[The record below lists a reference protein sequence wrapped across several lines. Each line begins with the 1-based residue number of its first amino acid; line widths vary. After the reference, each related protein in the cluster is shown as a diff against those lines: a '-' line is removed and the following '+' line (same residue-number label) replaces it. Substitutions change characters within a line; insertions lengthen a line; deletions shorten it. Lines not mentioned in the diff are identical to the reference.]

1 MKSKVYVSMA
11 TRLGISIILMV
22 IILFAILIFPT
33 IHYAKQEIVHA
44 ATNSTRIEINNTANQ
59 INNRLS
65 RVEVAVVNAAWM
77 IEERIEK
84 KESLDFVLNALVE
97 NNPFIIGASIGFE
110 LNYFPEKDEYFIA
123 HSSRRGDDIVY
134 TEGSKR
140 IGVNYYGMNWYIIP
154 KLLKQNYWNDP
165 AFDEGSTDVAVSN
178 FSHPLYDEKGE
189 VYAVLSAKISLHEL
203 TKWVEELTPFNNSYS
218 FMVNQYGYYLTHPM
232 SNQILNESIFS
243 IALERENNGHYRI
256 GKEMIE
262 GKTGTILYDDT
273 YATYTPISNTGWS
286 ICNICPKDVMTIGVD
301 DFINNIFRYVLVV
314 TLLIFISLYIL
325 IKRQLSP
332 LIDFAKSAKDIANG
346 DFDMALPRVKS
357 NDEMLMLHNSFEYMQ
372 DSLKKHIAKLKETI
386 STNQRIESEL
396 KIAHQK
402 EDFERNL
409 QLALEA
415 GEVSAWIFDVK
426 SETFAPLGNSFLLKT
441 GILTLDYDNSIIHPD
456 DIDIRNKLLY
466 DIIEGREHQGHVVIR
481 YQNSNLDGMYRYY
494 DTSMFARLEND
505 VVVTIAYAQKDIT
518 ERYLNE
524 QELEYSRK
532 KTALAID
539 NAEVALIEYNV
550 IEKKFTVNRN
560 AINNLEL
567 MPHFYFDEFLKF
579 IDVEDSS
586 ENEFLK
592 IVSEM
597 DNGLD
602 KIHSIDIK
610 IKINTP
616 TGSEWMYC
624 SIGAAPFERDINGK
638 IIKYVG
644 FIKDNTKWVLLN
656 NMQIELNTQ
665 LKAVFNV
672 GYMEPFIGKIKNNKL
687 NITTPY
693 KKENLFFC
701 VIEDGTFDFDQLL
714 SCLCVQDQKIM
725 KTNFHNML
733 NGTVSH
739 VQQELRFNVER
750 LQNKVFEINMHV
762 VVSTE
767 FGVSL
772 KFTGYLQDIT
782 ERQQMILDLKKA
794 KEEAEKL
801 GKLKSA
807 FLANMSHEI
816 RTPLNAI
823 IGFSELLVD
832 EEDSETKS
840 EYLNII
846 ATNNELLLKLIN
858 DILDLSKIEAGFTE
872 IKITQFDFSQ
882 FFNEMYASM
891 QHRNTNPNV
900 ILSVIN
906 PYDKYI
912 VNMDKNRLAQVCINY
927 ITNAI
932 KYTAQGSIEMGYES
946 VNNGI
951 RIYVKDT
958 GIGISDSKKD
968 NVFQR
973 FAKLDDFAQGTGLG
987 MPITKAITEAM
998 GGEVGFESEEN
1009 VGSIFWSWIPCD
1021 DMYTHSS
1028 SSSCVEIAL
1037 T

>member
-1 MKSKVYVSMA
+1 MMKNRVYVSMA
-11 TRLGISIILMV
+11 TRLGISTILMV
-22 IILFAILIFPT
+22 VILFAILIFPT
-33 IHYAKQEIVHA
+33 IHYAKQEIVHG
-44 ATNSTRIEINNTANQ
+44 ATNSTYIEINNIANQ
-59 INNRLS
+59 INNKLT
-65 RVEVAVVNAAWM
+65 RVEVAVINAAWM
-77 IEERIEK
+77 IEERLEK
-84 KESLDFVLNALVE
+84 EESLDFVLNALVE

-110 LNYFPEKDEYFIA
+110 LNYFPEKDKYFIA
-123 HSSRRGDDIVY
+123 HSFRIGDDVVY
-134 TEGSKR
+134 TEGSKMA
-140 IGVNYYGMNWYIIP
+140 GVNYYGMNWYVIP
-154 KLLKQNYWNDP
+154 KLLKQYYWNEP

-189 VYAVLSAKISLHEL
+189 VYAILSAKVSLVEL

-218 FMVNQYGYYLTHPM
+218 FMVNQYGYYLTHPN
-232 SNQILNESIFS
+232 SDQILNKSIFS
-243 IALERENNGHYRI
+243 IALETKNEELYNI

-262 GKTGTILYDDT
+262 GKTGTIIYNDT
-273 YATYTPISNTGWS
+273 YATYTPISKTGWS
-286 ICNICPKDVMTIGVD
+286 ICNICPKNVMTIGID
-301 DFINNIFRYVLVV
+301 SFINNIFRYVIVV
-314 TLLIFISLYIL
+314 ILLIFISLYIL

-332 LIDFAKSAKDIANG
+332 LIHFANSAKDIANG
-346 DFDMALPRVKS
+346 DFDMALPQVKS
-357 NDEMLMLHNSFEYMQ
+357 NDEMLILYNSFEYMQ
-372 DSLKKHIAKLKETI
+372 ASLKKHIAKLKETV
-386 STNQRIESEL
+386 STNQRIENEL

-402 EDFERNL
+402 EYFERNL

-426 SETFAPLGNSFLLKT
+426 SETFNPLGDSLVFKKGMT
-441 GILTLDYDNSIIHPD
+441 TLHYDNMIIHSD
-456 DIDIRNKLLY
+456 DIVIRDKLLY
-466 DIIEGREHQGHVVIR
+466 DIIEGRERQGNVVIR
-481 YQNSNLDGMYRYY
+481 YQNSNFDGIYRYY
-494 DTSMFARLEND
+494 DTSMVARLENN

-524 QELEYSRK
+524 LELEQSRK

-550 IEKKFTVNRN
+550 VEKMFTVNRN

-579 IDVEDSS
+579 MDVEDSS
-586 ENEFLK
+586 ENKFLK

-597 DNGLD
+597 DDGLD

-610 IKINTP
+610 IKINTS

-672 GYMEPFIGKIKNNKL
+672 GYMEPFIVKVKNKKLKIE
-687 NITTPY
+687 TPY
-693 KKENLFFC
+693 KKENGSFGILKEG
-701 VIEDGTFDFDQLL
+701 VFDLDQLL
-714 SCLCVQDQKIM
+714 SCLCIEDQKSM
-725 KTNFHNML
+725 NTGLHNML
-733 NGTVSH
+733 NGTVSLI
-739 VQQELRFNVER
+739 QQELRFSVEK
-750 LQNKVFEINMHV
+750 LQNKVFEINVHV
-762 VVSTE
+762 VASTE

-772 KFTGYLQDIT
+772 KFIGYLQDVT

-794 KEEAEKL
+794 KEEAERS

-823 IGFSELLVD
+823 VGFSELLID

-932 KYTAQGSIEMGYES
+932 KYTAQGSIEMGYEY

-998 GGEVGFESEEN
+998 GGEVGFVSEEN

-1021 DMYTHSS
+1021 SMPG
-1028 SSSCVEIAL
+1028 
-1037 T
+1037 